1 MQVDVLPDYSVS
13 VKDMHKYGYTWDG
26 MLPMRKDAARRAF
39 GRGVQVYYLGK
50 DDTETEAESLSDFE
64 DGVLYGVEK
73 PVWNKYL
80 ESEHGRAYMAARSQF
95 AEAAG
100 VVASGEMDSID
111 ERFTIDFIETNY
123 EERADLDD
131 YLASVPA
138 PSAEAMKE
146 HIPELLDEFSGRI
159 WRDELKYYGWEK
171 DSVRRAIAENIENVE
186 LKAAMQEITKITFDA
201 EKELN
206 IILGGKT
213 EQEIEDM
220 DLPVFSDDL
229 TVVAKEPAYL
239 INESRAVKQ
248 YAEGLL
254 LLENNVTGDWY
265 VINDTSARGK
275 DGKELKEGD
284 ITDVMTILAYNGLY
298 GGNPLREF
306 RDGVQAREFY
316 DEKVNAI
323 RSVKVNSSDHEE
335 AVINS
340 VLLEFDK
347 YKKRLDE
354 QIAKR
359 SV

>member
-1 MQVDVLPDYSVS
+1 
-13 VKDMHKYGYTWDG
+13 
-26 MLPMRKDAARRAF
+26 
-39 GRGVQVYYLGK
+39 
-50 DDTETEAESLSDFE
+50 
-64 DGVLYGVEK
+64 
-73 PVWNKYL
+73 
-80 ESEHGRAYMAARSQF
+80 MAARSQF

-229 TVVAKEPAYL
+229 TVVAK
-239 INESRAVKQ
+239 SRR
-248 YAEGLL
+248 
-254 LLENNVTGDWY
+254 
-265 VINDTSARGK
+265 I
-275 DGKELKEGD
+275 
-284 ITDVMTILAYNGLY
+284 
-298 GGNPLREF
+298 
-306 RDGVQAREFY
+306 
-316 DEKVNAI
+316 
-323 RSVKVNSSDHEE
+323 
-335 AVINS
+335 
-340 VLLEFDK
+340 
-347 YKKRLDE
+347 
-354 QIAKR
+354 
-359 SV
+359 